1 MKKLNLADQEKI
13 TGGFWIPFYTETYTD
28 DEFRRCGI
36 AHIHHDFSKDEFLK
50 KVDGKFV
57 DIGRRKAEAL
67 ALITLDQV

>member
-1 MKKLNLADQEKI
+1 MKKLNLPDQEKI
-13 TGGFWIPFYTETYTD
+13 TGGFWIPFYKETYTD